1 MADSEQKTFHCDL
14 IDPTGKLLDCET
26 TSVVL
31 PAHDG
36 QRGILYDH
44 MPMLCQLGLGIM
56 RVAVVSATEHK
67 EAPAAPGPD
76 VSQPAGLGAA
86 PTEASF
92 FVDGGFALV
101 AANSV
106 MVVAREALALR
117 DIKPEKIQSLIEKT
131 GRNLETPTL
140 SVSQRA
146 HENERLRALQKL
158 IES

>member
-1 MADSEQKTFHCDL
+1 MANSEEKTFHCDL
-14 IDPTGKLLDCET
+14 IDPTGKLLECET

-44 MPMLCQLGLGIM
+44 MPMLCQLGLGVMKVTI
-56 RVAVVSATEHK
+56 VSAGEH
-67 EAPAAPGPD
+67 EEGASPRE
-76 VSQPAGLGAA
+76 GAA
-86 PTEASF
+86 GPTDVTF

-131 GRNLETPTL
+131 GKDLETPTL
-140 SVSQRA
+140 SVSQRV

-158 IES
+158 VES

>member
-1 MADSEQKTFHCDL
+1 MADSEQKSFHCDL
-14 IDPTGKLLDCET
+14 IDPTGRLLECET

-36 QRGILYDH
+36 QRGILCDH
-44 MPMLCQLGLGIM
+44 MPMLCQLGLGVM
-56 RVAVVSATEHK
+56 KVTLVSGGEHK
-67 EAPAAPGPD
+67 EGAPPRE
-76 VSQPAGLGAA
+76 GAA
-86 PTEASF
+86 GPTDVTF
-92 FVDGGFALV
+92 FIDGGFALV

-117 DIKPEKIQSLIEKT
+117 DIQPEKIRSLIEKT

-140 SVSQRA
+140 SVSQRV

-158 IES
+158 VES

>member
-1 MADSEQKTFHCDL
+1 MADSEQKIFHCDL
-14 IDPTGKLLDCET
+14 IDPTGKLLECET

-56 RVAVVSATEHK
+56 KVTVASAGEHE
-67 EAPAAPGPD
+67 EAAGVAD
-76 VSQPAGLGAA
+76 V
-86 PTEASF
+86 TF
-92 FVDGGFALV
+92 FIDGGFALV

-117 DIKPEKIQSLIEKT
+117 DIKAERIQSLIKKT
-131 GRNLETPTL
+131 GKNLETPTL

-146 HENERLRALQKL
+146 HESQRLRALQKL
-158 IES
+158 VESEESLT